1 MAGKMVLAKP
11 REYKSN
17 PPDYDG
23 LWKKII
29 GELFEEFTSFFAPDL
44 HQEIDFSADFD
55 ALQQELNQE
64 IMSKKGGTAIAEKLF
79 KVFMKSGV
87 KKWILIYVE
96 VKEID
101 EQDFSDRCFRYFYRI
116 YDRFDRE
123 IYAIALLTDVKK
135 PRYSNYF
142 NYSFCGTKAYYEYN
156 TYDFHGKDIEHLKQS
171 SNPFATAVIAG
182 IYASRSKRNIE
193 VRYEF
198 KRSLVTSIL
207 EKYET
212 ADEAAINH
220 LNKLIYFVDNLLKL
234 PEEMKDKLREE
245 LNPYLGEE
253 VITKMRAEK
262 SNPPPTLA
270 ELIVESRQEG
280 REEGKEEAIKD
291 IVIALIRKNYSDQEI
306 MKITE
311 LTTAELEAIRESLQ

>member
-1 MAGKMVLAKP
+1 EVSRVL
-11 REYKSN
+11 
-17 PPDYDG
+17 
-23 LWKKII
+23 
-29 GELFEEFTSFFAPDL
+29 
-44 HQEIDFSADFD
+44 
-55 ALQQELNQE
+55 
-64 IMSKKGGTAIAEKLF
+64 
-79 KVFMKSGV
+79 
-87 KKWILIYVE
+87 
-96 VKEID
+96 
-101 EQDFSDRCFRYFYRI
+101 FRNNGR
-116 YDRFDRE
+116 
-123 IYAIALLTDVKK
+123 
-135 PRYSNYF
+135 
-142 NYSFCGTKAYYEYN
+142 
-156 TYDFHGKDIEHLKQS
+156 KDIEHLKQS

-207 EKYET
+207 EKYEI

-234 PEEMKDKLREE
+234 PEEMKNNLREE

-262 SNPPPTLA
+262 SNPPTTHA

-280 REEGKEEAIKD
+280 KKEGKEEAIKD